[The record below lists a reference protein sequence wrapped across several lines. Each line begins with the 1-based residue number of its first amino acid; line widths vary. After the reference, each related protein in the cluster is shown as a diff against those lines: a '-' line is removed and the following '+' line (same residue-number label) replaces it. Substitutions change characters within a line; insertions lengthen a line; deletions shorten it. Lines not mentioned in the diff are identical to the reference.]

1 MSEAKLDVR
10 AWLAGAVALVLLGG
24 GAGYWLARHYGN
36 SDSPAAVM
44 GAERKVLYW
53 HDPMVPGTRFNKPG
67 KSPFMDMQLV
77 PVYADEAGESP
88 GVRVS
93 ANVAQSLG
101 IRLGKVEKTTLKPTL
116 SAVGSVAFDER
127 LLEVVPARVEGY
139 VTRLYIRAPLEHV
152 GRGQP
157 LAQIQ
162 APAWLEA
169 QQEYLSLLDAKSE
182 AGQSLRAAARERL
195 SILGVPESTIRGIE
209 STRRANA
216 STTIVSPIDGV
227 VSELGVREGT
237 AFMAGSPLFRLNGL
251 ATVWVNARIPEAQLS
266 MVPTGSTAVAQATAW
281 PGIDFKGRVI
291 GLLPQVDG
299 PCQAGAGPGRS
310 RRLRVTSGAVRV
322 ELPIFVEVSEK
333 VRRRE
338 PRRGDEIH
346 RGHRRRSRRH
356 RNSQTAGVF
365 ARSEPGRG
373 ASEACARSHRRP
385 GLERARSTRSGPQAR
400 RYDQGVRIRHRRG
413 SERAPGQR
421 NGARL
426 PGSCGDDFSG

>member
-291 GLLPQVDG
+291 GLLPQVDAETRTLTARIALDNAEG
-299 PCQAGAGPGRS
+299 KLSPGM
-310 RRLRVTSGAVRV
+310 
-322 ELPIFVEVSEK
+322 FVNLE
-333 VRRRE
+333 
-338 PRRGDEIH
+338 
-346 RGHRRRSRRH
+346 
-356 RNSQTAGVF
+356 F
-365 ARSEPGRG
+365 ASP
-373 ASEACARSHRRP
+373 AIASVLVVPSEAVITTGERSVVIVEGANGSFDVANVTLGMEQEGRTAILS
-385 GLERARSTRSGPQAR
+385 GLTEGQSIVVSGQFLIDSEASLKSTVSRLES
-400 RYDQGVRIRHRRG
+400 
-413 SERAPGQR
+413 AP
-421 NGARL
+421 
-426 PGSCGDDFSG
+426 